1 MTPKARLLSKIS
13 IQAVK
18 KDIEYADSQAINES
32 IAAISAKYRI
42 TLLKYLGDLAR
53 GEIDSVSVTKDKPY
67 CYFFARRFEDSLS
80 VTVKESDRIIE
91 FSYPIA
97 ELERLILTR

>member
-18 KDIEYADSQAINES
+18 DDTEYADSQAINES
-32 IAAISAKYRI
+32 IAALSAKYRI
-42 TLLKYLGDLAR
+42 DLVKYLGDLAR

-67 CYFFARRFEDSLS
+67 FYFFARRFEDSLS
-80 VTVKESDRIIE
+80 IAIKESDRIVE
-91 FSYPIA
+91 FTYPIA
-97 ELERLILTR
+97 ELERLVVH